1 VRHDCYD
8 PAPAAADCC
17 LPARQVLAR
26 LPLLQQLSVKGAPL
40 AAGATHQQEL
50 LVGGPRSATLSAL
63 AVKAE
68 WVCRSA
74 DPMLLARC

>member
-1 VRHDCYD
+1 MWHGCGD
-8 PAPAAADCC
+8 PVPTTVDRC

-50 LVGGPRSATLSAL
+50 LVGGPGVQTFLHQ
-63 AVKAE
+63 
-68 WVCRSA
+68 
-74 DPMLLARC
+74 P